1 MIFHQERLSI
11 HIKIFK
17 LLKMETFLKI
27 ENIKL
32 WARVGVLDEEREL
45 GQLFILDIFL
55 WTDFEKCT
63 LNDDIKKTVD
73 YSKLVQ
79 ILKDQS
85 KKIYCFTIEK
95 YSNSIIEIIDQEFN
109 LSKIKIILTKCNPP
123 ITGFDG
129 KVSIVR
135 IIENN

>member
-17 LLKMETFLKI
+17 TLKMETFLKI

-32 WARVGVLDEEREL
+32 WARVGVLDEERQL

-63 LNDDIKKTVD
+63 VNDDIEKTID

-85 KKIYCFTIEK
+85 KKIYCFTIEN
-95 YSNSIIEIIDQEFN
+95 YSNEILEIINQLFK
-109 LSKIKIILTKCNPP
+109 LSKVKIILTKCNPP

-135 IIENN
+135 ILENN

>member
-1 MIFHQERLSI
+1 M
-11 HIKIFK
+11 K
-17 LLKMETFLKI
+17 TFLKI

-32 WARVGVLDEEREL
+32 WARVGVLNEEREL
-45 GQLFILDIFL
+45 GQLFCLDIYL

-63 LNDDIKKTVD
+63 SNDDIKKTVD
-73 YSKLVQ
+73 YAKLIE
-79 ILKDQS
+79 ILKNQS

-95 YSNSIIEIIDQEFN
+95 YSNAIIEIINQEFN

-123 ITGFDG
+123 INGFDG

-135 IIENN
+135 ILENN